1 MGYREK
7 YRVWRKFR
15 NRQFSFDPKMQDNRD
30 IVLGW
35 SLWEVL
41 EETRMGTKNYV
52 PKSQKLS
59 IPVQIRDQKD
69 KNTCVLESYSMQRDE
84 NDKFGSMFSVAA
96 GTAYLVSQGT
106 MSSRGTSLS
115 AAHKMKYK
123 IGWVL
128 ESDYP
133 TYYGLNWNKFSE
145 NLWTP
150 DLYERAKKYKT
161 NGFYKTYDINLI
173 QENLDKGIVGHTALM
188 WYSSYNYANNA
199 NPVLKPNAGN
209 EIGGHAIDITGR
221 DYVSFSEPMFEFAT
235 SFGTDYGKQGNFY
248 IPIKKAMELLAWGV
262 YYDSDLSSQHLKWLS
277 ENKGKL
283 VKDPNSPA
291 VYYIDGVKKKHIP
304 DEYLWYWTA
313 QNFTEDAT
321 VNQIPSG
328 EDFSIN
334 DLSKES
340 QITFDRLTN
349 WIKNDPKAVEIIKK
363 Y

>member
-1 MGYREK
+1 
-7 YRVWRKFR
+7 
-15 NRQFSFDPKMQDNRD
+15 
-30 IVLGW
+30 
-35 SLWEVL
+35 
-41 EETRMGTKNYV
+41 
-52 PKSQKLS
+52 
-59 IPVQIRDQKD
+59 
-69 KNTCVLESYSMQRDE
+69 
-84 NDKFGSMFSVAA
+84 
-96 GTAYLVSQGT
+96 
-106 MSSRGTSLS
+106 
-115 AAHKMKYK
+115 
-123 IGWVL
+123 
-128 ESDYP
+128 
-133 TYYGLNWNKFSE
+133 
-145 NLWTP
+145 
-150 DLYERAKKYKT
+150 
-161 NGFYKTYDINLI
+161 
-173 QENLDKGIVGHTALM
+173 
-188 WYSSYNYANNA
+188 
-199 NPVLKPNAGN
+199 
-209 EIGGHAIDITGR
+209 
-221 DYVSFSEPMFEFAT
+221 
-235 SFGTDYGKQGNFY
+235 
-248 IPIKKAMELLAWGV
+248 V